1 LGIKEKKI
9 HTAATERYRLNTITS
24 LETVDGRTI
33 SVHHG
38 KATLL
43 WEEYKDR
50 LGCSTQIQMHFN
62 LHELVHHHNLEQ
74 IEPPFT
80 KEDIDNVI
88 KKLSSDKAPGPNSFN
103 GLFLKKTWH
112 IIKEDIYELCF
123 DFFSGRVDIQAINN
137 SFITL
142 VPKVNSPTGV
152 NDFKPISL
160 INCIVKIVREL

>member
-1 LGIKEKKI
+1 LGIKVKKI

-88 KKLSSDKAPGPNSFN
+88 KNCPQTKPRALIVLMVYFSRKPGTLS
-103 GLFLKKTWH
+103 KKTFMSCALTSSVEEW
-112 IIKEDIYELCF
+112 
-123 DFFSGRVDIQAINN
+123 
-137 SFITL
+137 T
-142 VPKVNSPTGV
+142 
-152 NDFKPISL
+152 FKQSTTHLSL
-160 INCIVKIVREL
+160 LYQR